1 MKFDMKEEARI
12 IIKSILT
19 LVIWDLTQ
27 LMLVGFMIYLCF
39 QEVEDFTLLLG
50 KIALLCLCF
59 FYIVTIE
66 KEIIIP
72 VKARAELHLWIYRTK
87 GENFKFI
94 EKVINKVREE
104 ERNDKEE

>member
-1 MKFDMKEEARI
+1 MKFDMKEEAKI
-12 IIKSILT
+12 IVKSIFT
-19 LVIWDLTQ
+19 LVIMNLTQ
-27 LMLVGFMIYLCF
+27 FALIGFMIYLCF
-39 QEVEDFTLLLG
+39 QEVADFTLLLG
-50 KIALLCLCF
+50 KIVLLCLCF

-72 VKARAELHLWIYRTK
+72 VRARAELHLWIYRTK